1 MSENNHN
8 IELPLIQKK
17 LEDFAN
23 DRNWKQFHS
32 TKNLSMALSGEVGE
46 LMELLQWLT
55 EEQSNTPDE
64 ILKGKI
70 SEELSDIFLY
80 LLRISDLLEI
90 DLIKSSLDKMQR
102 NAEKYPIDKSYG
114 SSKKYTDLRSDD

>member
-1 MSENNHN
+1 MSNNSDN
-8 IELPLIQKK
+8 IELSLIQKK
-17 LEDFAN
+17 LEDFAA

-80 LLRISDLLEI
+80 LLRIADLQKI
-90 DLIKSSLDKMQR
+90 DLIKSSLDKMQK
-102 NAEKYPIDKSYG
+102 NAEKYPINKSYG
-114 SSKKYTDLRSDD
+114 SSKKYTELKSED

>member
-8 IELPLIQKK
+8 IELSLIQKK

-55 EEQSNTPDE
+55 EEQSNSPDE
-64 ILKGKI
+64 ILKGKV

-80 LLRISDLLEI
+80 LLRIADLLKI
-90 DLIKSSLDKMQR
+90 DLVKSSLDKIQK

-114 SSKKYTDLRSDD
+114 SSKKYTELSSDD